1 MIVHRY
7 NIVTGKF
14 TEADIPDGWNVTT
27 QAENDT
33 IINCIHC
40 GQPIHFEDSFE
51 SKRYTDIH
59 GKSYR
64 ECSTCYNNFLP
75 LTKFKDR

>member
-7 NIVTGKF
+7 NVVTGKY
-14 TEADIPDGWNVTT
+14 TDANVP
-27 QAENDT
+27 NDWKISVKEEDNNN

-40 GQPIHFEDSFE
+40 GQQISFKESFE
-51 SKRYTDIH
+51 SKRYNDEH
-59 GKSYR
+59 GRSYR

-75 LTKFKDR
+75 LTKFQ

>member
-14 TEADIPDGWNVTT
+14 TEANIPDGWNVTT

-33 IINCIHC
+33 IINSLV
-40 GQPIHFEDSFE
+40 PVS
-51 SKRYTDIH
+51 
-59 GKSYR
+59 
-64 ECSTCYNNFLP
+64 
-75 LTKFKDR
+75 